1 MLANH
6 FVYVSLVSEVLLLVL
21 PLNIFFAIYILG
33 SVISKWD
40 FIKFNALKI
49 QIVYFI
55 FSFDHSDLT
64 FKAGWNDIPGM
75 NQKTSLNLK

>member
-49 QIVYFI
+49 QIFY
-55 FSFDHSDLT
+55 HSDLT